1 LVAKKNGSG
10 INFPWAL
17 VVLLLA
23 VWAVSLAVPRRTV
36 VFHEGPRWIGENML
50 IGIPILCAFAVRSA
64 WESDRS
70 KPLTGLTWATDIP
83 LVTVTDL
90 AIPVL
95 MAC

>member
-1 LVAKKNGSG
+1 VSHAWPRHRA
-10 INFPWAL
+10 FP
-17 VVLLLA
+17 
-23 VWAVSLAVPRRTV
+23 
-36 VFHEGPRWIGENML
+36 GL
-50 IGIPILCAFAVRSA
+50 IAVRSA